1 MPVISL
7 IGRRSLHIRL
17 VLLTMY
23 VLLTLGAVTMVYPFL
38 LMISGSFKSEVDTE
52 SFNMV
57 PAYWFDDGYDVAGT
71 DRVPWKPI

>member
-1 MPVISL
+1 MTHTHTNNPL
-7 IGRRSLHIRL
+7 IRGAAAL
-17 VLLTMY
+17 
-23 VLLTLGAVTMVYPFL
+23 LLTLGAVTMVYPFL